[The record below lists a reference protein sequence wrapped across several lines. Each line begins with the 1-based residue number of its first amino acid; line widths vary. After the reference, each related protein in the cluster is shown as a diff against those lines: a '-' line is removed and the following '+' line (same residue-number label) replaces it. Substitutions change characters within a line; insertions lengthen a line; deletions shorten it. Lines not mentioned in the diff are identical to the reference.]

1 MSKLNTLAGGYKGGS
16 PRVRSENSK
25 KPYVGDAPKLVNV
38 EKLVNDIKILGVSEV
53 NFSFTLPLLCFM
65 YIIFYSKTIV
75 K

>member
-38 EKLVNDIKILGVSEV
+38 EKLVNDIKILYADGKITTEGIDK
-53 NFSFTLPLLCFM
+53 
-65 YIIFYSKTIV
+65 IILELQKL
-75 K
+75 